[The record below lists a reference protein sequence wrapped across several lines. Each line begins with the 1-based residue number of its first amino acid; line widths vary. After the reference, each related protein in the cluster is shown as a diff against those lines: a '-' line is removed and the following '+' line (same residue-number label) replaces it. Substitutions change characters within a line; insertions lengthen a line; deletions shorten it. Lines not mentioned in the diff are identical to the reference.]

1 MSLQRGG
8 GCVVEMATLEVDVEV
23 EVEVE
28 TAAPVKGQ

>member
-23 EVEVE
+23 EVE